1 MINDVLVE
9 STNEIAVKKTSGGI
23 MFTAPMIQMNKRN
36 RNNRIY
42 PSALMQPIVDA
53 YIRDMVKKN
62 RAVGELHHPDPKDT
76 GFINLERVSHKIV
89 KLELRGDDY
98 IGTAK
103 VITGVPAG
111 DVLQRLLEEGVVLGT
126 STRGMG
132 SVDKN
137 NIVTGYRLISAAD
150 IEFSPSAPDA
160 FVSILTESDVLNN
173 HRFDNLREM
182 VRRNNINAAFSA
194 ALKILTMQEETDGRK
209 VSRN

>member
-42 PSALMQPIVDA
+42 PSELMQPIVDA
-53 YIRDMVKKN
+53 YIRDVLKKN

-150 IEFSPSAPDA
+150 IEYSPSAPDA
-160 FVSILTESDVLNN
+160 FISILMESDVLNN

-194 ALKILTMQEETDGRK
+194 ALKILT
-209 VSRN
+209 V